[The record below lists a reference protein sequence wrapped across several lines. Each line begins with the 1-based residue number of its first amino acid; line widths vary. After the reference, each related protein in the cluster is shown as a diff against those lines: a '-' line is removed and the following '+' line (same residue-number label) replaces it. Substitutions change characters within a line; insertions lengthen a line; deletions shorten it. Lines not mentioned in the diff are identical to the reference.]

1 MAARRPPGPAK
12 HLPPL
17 GRGVHGDLD
26 ALEID
31 PATLTRRLLG
41 VRSRL
46 GRLLSSGQDAQAL
59 ASAIDERACV
69 RRETEVS
76 DAVDQGLV
84 LLFLEVVDLQCRPG
98 GGDRVEPVLIPASL
112 HGNGGEE
119 RLVLE
124 PHDTRV
130 APFWYWKR
138 DDTPLDAVEVD
149 AQGLRL
155 GRLVVLLGSVLC
167 LDLRS

>member
-1 MAARRPPGPAK
+1 MVALQPPGLAE

-41 VRSRL
+41 VRPRL
-46 GRLLSSGQDAQAL
+46 GRLLSGGQDAQAL
-59 ASAIDERACV
+59 ASSIDERVCV
-69 RRETEVS
+69 RRETEVA

-84 LLFLEVVDLQCRPG
+84 LLFLEVVALQCRPG

-112 HGNGGEE
+112 YGKGGEE
-119 RLVLE
+119 RLAL
-124 PHDTRV
+124 
-130 APFWYWKR
+130 
-138 DDTPLDAVEVD
+138 
-149 AQGLRL
+149 
-155 GRLVVLLGSVLC
+155 
-167 LDLRS
+167 